1 MGAPCK
7 LRSSKLGKGTQET
20 SVRLKQRSITV
31 RGVTAKRDSG
41 NIPKRWKPRKLR
53 NAWRSNHAPMFVRH
67 AGSGRALWD
76 DGAIG
81 ATGHPER
88 ISGEIRCKYQRTGGE
103 GVRGA
108 GRTSWFVVEP

>member
-1 MGAPCK
+1 MGVPCK

-20 SVRLKQRSITV
+20 SGPLKQRSITV

-41 NIPKRWKPRKLR
+41 NIPKRWKPRKPR

-67 AGSGRALWD
+67 AGPGGALRD

-81 ATGHPER
+81 PTGYPER
-88 ISGEIRCKYQRTGGE
+88 ISGKIRGKYQCADGE
-103 GVRGA
+103 GVR
-108 GRTSWFVVEP
+108 

>member
-7 LRSSKLGKGTQET
+7 LRSSKHGKGTPET
-20 SVRLKQRSITV
+20 SVPLKQRSITV

-41 NIPKRWKPRKLR
+41 NIPKRWKPRKPR
-53 NAWRSNHAPMFVRH
+53 NAWRSNHAPLFVRH
-67 AGSGRALWD
+67 ASPGAALRD

-88 ISGEIRCKYQRTGGE
+88 ISGKTGGKRQRASGE
-103 GVRGA
+103 GV
-108 GRTSWFVVEP
+108 